1 LQVVLLRWGE
11 PMSIEQR
18 GGMHEDQAVMRFG
31 PTGEKAPLYA
41 RSYINGCAQ
50 RKPLSKRMLALGGNE
65 LVEPLPRLGLPDP
78 VGSDI
83 KDIPTVLRR
92 IKDDWVRAIRTNPSP
107 DPAPHPSPSPQP

>member
-1 LQVVLLRWGE
+1 
-11 PMSIEQR
+11 MSIEQR
-18 GGMHEDQAVMRFG
+18 GGMHEDQEVMRFG
-31 PTGEKAPLYA
+31 PTGEKSPLYA

-65 LVEPLPRLGLPDP
+65 LVQPLPRLGLPDP

-92 IKDDWVRAIRTNPSP
+92 IKDDWVCAIPHLALILYPTRV
-107 DPAPHPSPSPQP
+107 PAPNPNLGLNPNPQP